1 MKKGRWDLH
10 ERPHIDR
17 VWLAALSVAIA
28 LTCAVVLTLQIRDR
42 WQSPDIKTPDQ
53 AARETT
59 GQVAQAAGAQILPT
73 DPPLSVEPKP
83 DAPKQA
89 QPANPN

>member
-1 MKKGRWDLH
+1 MDLH

-17 VWLAALSVAIA
+17 ARLAAMSAAIA
-28 LTCAVVLTLQIRDR
+28 LACTAVLTLQIRDR
-42 WQSPDIKTPDQ
+42 WQSPEIKVPDQ

-59 GQVAQAAGAQILPT
+59 GQVAQAAGAQILPS

-83 DAPKQA
+83 DAPRQA
-89 QPANPN
+89 QPANPQ